1 METPT
6 RRDAGCI
13 LNLVVM
19 SRFFSCLAWII
30 LVLPIGL
37 RAQDRCASVPTY
49 TYCDLVFE
57 LNDQE
62 AAAHPNPFTSVTL
75 DVEFRSPRH
84 RTFLMP
90 SFWDGGRRIVVRFTP
105 AGEGQWD
112 YRVNSNITRF
122 DGKQGSVQAT
132 ASDSPGFIRV
142 ANVHHFQYTEGLKP
156 HLWMGDT
163 CYRFGFLD
171 MALLRQIADTRSAQK
186 FNHLRGLALGF
197 QEDAAKIFPKPDQP
211 KVEHFQAL
219 DERILYLNQ
228 KGIVVD
234 LVLGADQDNLAQLF
248 PTWQDRERYIRYMI
262 ARYSPMNITWQG
274 VQEFEEYTDGRGLL
288 KEIGKLLKEN
298 DPFSHPRSTHA
309 VTTSAPLIDDGWMNY
324 ITYQSHSDE
333 LGSVEH
339 QLYAA
344 PQVNAEFAYENSGAG
359 ASHDHHV
366 DTDTFRKR
374 LWNASMNG
382 QYPTY
387 GNTGTYGGR
396 KFQVDAKYLDAPG
409 AKQMTAWFDFFSAT
423 RHWDLEPYFDVDG
436 GRALALESVEYIVY
450 VEKPGPVEMLVEKKS
465 YDVAWFNPI
474 NGEWTREKKE
484 FKGDRFM
491 GQPPTLD
498 HDWVLLVS
506 REGRKEG
513 MLKSYKFESR
523 RVILQEPESDPK
535 NVPFEIIAPTGD
547 KLAMGDTIPFAA
559 KVTKE
564 TRATKAMKWLWT
576 AEVSADLRGYRIVGS
591 GQQGT
596 WKLPAGVATKFPAT
610 MHLRL
615 YGLNGVG
622 KLYFLDKIFEL
633 SQ

>member
-1 METPT
+1 ML
-6 RRDAGCI
+6 R
-13 LNLVVM
+13 LVP
-19 SRFFSCLAWII
+19 CL
-30 LVLPIGL
+30 LLLPLLLTGSL
-37 RAQDRCASVPTY
+37 RAQEACASVPTY
-49 TYCDLVFE
+49 TYCDLAFE

-62 AAAHPNPFTSVTL
+62 AAAHPNPYTSVTL

-105 AGEGQWD
+105 TGDGQWD
-112 YRVNSNITRF
+112 YRTNSNIARF
-122 DGKQGSVQAT
+122 EGKLGQIQAT
-132 ASDSPGFIRV
+132 ASESPGFVRV
-142 ANVHHFQYTEGLKP
+142 ANVRHFQYTEGMKP

-163 CYRFGFLD
+163 CYLFPFLD
-171 MALLRQIADTRSAQK
+171 MALFRQIADTRAAQK

-211 KVEHFQAL
+211 NIDHFKTL

-228 KGIVVD
+228 KGITAD
-234 LVLGADQDNLAQLF
+234 LILGADQNNLAELF
-248 PTWQDRERYIRYMI
+248 PTWQDRERFIRYVI

-274 VQEFEEYTDGRGLL
+274 VQEFEEYADGRALL

-298 DPFSHPRSTHA
+298 DPYDHPRSTHA
-309 VTTSAPLIDDGWMNY
+309 VTTSAPLFADGWMNY

-339 QLYAA
+339 QLYPA

-396 KFQVDAKYLDAPG
+396 KFPVEAKYLDSPG
-409 AKQMTAWFDFFSAT
+409 AKQMTAWYDFFSAS

-436 GRALALESVEYIVY
+436 GRVLALESVEYLVY
-450 VEKPGPVEMLVEKKS
+450 IEKPGPVELLVEKKS

-474 NGEWTREKKE
+474 NGEWIREKKD
-484 FKGDRFM
+484 FKGEHFT

-498 HDWVLLVS
+498 HDWVLRVS
-506 REGRKEG
+506 REGKKED
-513 MLKSYKFESR
+513 MLKSYKFEVP
-523 RVILQEPESDPK
+523 RVLLQEPESTPK
-535 NVPFEIIAPTGD
+535 NVPFEITAPTGD
-547 KLAMGDTIPFAA
+547 KLNINDTIPFAA
-559 KVTKE
+559 KLTKE
-564 TRATKAMKWLWT
+564 TRASKAMKWLWT
-576 AEVSADLRGYRIVGS
+576 AEVSSSLRGYRVIGG

-596 WKLPAGVATKFPAT
+596 WKLPSGLAADFPAT

-622 KLYFLDKIFEL
+622 KLYFLDSIFEL
-633 SQ
+633 RK